1 MNLKRIVEDTGTTPG
16 RAFDFCI
23 QALIVISLVSFC
35 LETLPDLGPRVRG
48 WLYTVEV
55 VTVVLFTAEYVLRI
69 CVADRKLGFI
79 FSFYGLVD
87 LLAILPFYM
96 PGRSIDL
103 RAVRILRLLR
113 LARAFKLLRYT
124 QAIERFRK
132 AFVDIKEE
140 LVLFAITTV
149 LILFL
154 ASVGIYYFENPAQPE
169 AFKSIFH
176 SMWWSVCTL
185 TTVGYGDVYPVTAGG
200 RIFTGVLLFLSL
212 GVVAVPSGLLA
223 SALTKTS
230 GD

>member
-1 MNLKRIVEDTGTTPG
+1 MNLKSIVEDTDTTPG
-16 RAFDFCI
+16 RAFDCCI
-23 QALIVISLVSFC
+23 QVLIVISLVSFC
-35 LETLPDLGPRVRG
+35 LETLPDLSPRVRG
-48 WLYTVEV
+48 WLYVVEV
-55 VTVVLFTAEYVLRI
+55 VTVVLFTAEYLLRI
-69 CVADRKLGFI
+69 CVADRKLRFI

-113 LARAFKLLRYT
+113 LVRAFKLLRYT
-124 QAIERFRK
+124 QAIERFRR
-132 AFVDIKEE
+132 AFADIKEE
-140 LVLFAITTV
+140 LVLFAFTTV

-154 ASVGIYYFENPAQPE
+154 ASVGIYYFENLQQPE

-200 RIFTGVLLFLSL
+200 RIFTGVVLFLSL

-223 SALTKTS
+223 SALTRTS

>member
-1 MNLKRIVEDTGTTPG
+1 MNLKSIVEDTDTTPG
-16 RAFDFCI
+16 RAFDCCI
-23 QALIVISLVSFC
+23 QVLIVISLVSFC
-35 LETLPDLGPRVRG
+35 LETLPDLSPRVRG
-48 WLYTVEV
+48 WLYVVEV
-55 VTVVLFTAEYVLRI
+55 VTVVLFTAEYLLRI
-69 CVADRKLGFI
+69 CVADRKLRFI

-113 LARAFKLLRYT
+113 LVRAFKLLRYT
-124 QAIERFRK
+124 QAIERFRR
-132 AFVDIKEE
+132 AFADIKEE

-154 ASVGIYYFENPAQPE
+154 ASVGIYYFENPEQPE

-176 SMWWSVCTL
+176 CMWWSICTL

-200 RIFTGVLLFLSL
+200 KIFTGVLLLLSL

-223 SALTKTS
+223 SALTRTS